1 MLAFGAI
8 STGSHISLHY
18 TIPSFRIRIVIF
30 PGYRYTLNLVKETD
44 RASTIDTERVT
55 AFLKS
60 FCETIRL
67 QVDSR
72 TELKYKLVDSSRL
85 PKLLTTLNEEKSRYG
100 ILDFGIS
107 LISLEDV
114 YLRCVTVDLKYLSL
128 IHISEP
134 TRPY

>member
-1 MLAFGAI
+1 M
-8 STGSHISLHY
+8 
-18 TIPSFRIRIVIF
+18 IV

-44 RASTIDTERVT
+44 QATTNTEKIT
-55 AFLKS
+55 AFLKNFS
-60 FCETIRL
+60 ESIRL

-85 PKLLTTLNEEKSRYG
+85 PKLLTALNEEKSKYG

-114 YLRCVTVDLKYLSL
+114 YMR
-128 IHISEP
+128 
-134 TRPY
+134 